1 MKLIKRTVCIL
12 SVLLSVIQATAVERQ
27 KLNFNGGWLLNVG
40 DTENAQQASFDDRAW
55 LNVTL
60 PRAWNDGEAF
70 KIACHDLSDTI
81 VWYRKHFTVDEVAG
95 MKYFVEFEGVRFGAD
110 FYLNGH
116 HLGLSENGVMACGFD
131 LTPYIIKGENVIA
144 VRTDNSWTYR
154 ERSTGSR
161 YQWNDKNFNA
171 NYGGIPKNV
180 WLHRCGTLYQT
191 LPLYSN
197 LGTVGTYVL
206 SLIHI

>member
-1 MKLIKRTVCIL
+1 MCNLA
-12 SVLLSVIQATAVERQ
+12 VLLSVIQATAVERQ

-70 KIACHDLSDTI
+70 KIGCHDLSDTI

-116 HLGLSENGVMACGFD
+116 HLGLS
-131 LTPYIIKGENVIA
+131 
-144 VRTDNSWTYR
+144 
-154 ERSTGSR
+154 
-161 YQWNDKNFNA
+161 
-171 NYGGIPKNV
+171 
-180 WLHRCGTLYQT
+180 
-191 LPLYSN
+191 
-197 LGTVGTYVL
+197 
-206 SLIHI
+206 